1 MIKCTVCR
9 GRVRP
14 PSRPWQEV
22 TGGVHFYN
30 TDTPMPVYIKELG
43 RLAKTVPFVHEACA
57 EDAEPGTLPPVHM
70 VAADLDSRLRQQQRR
85 GKR

>member
-1 MIKCTVCR
+1 M
-9 GRVRP
+9 RP

-22 TGGVHFYN
+22 PGGVHFYESG
-30 TDTPMPVYIKELG
+30 TSMSVYVKEIE
-43 RLAKTVPFVHEACA
+43 RLAKTVPFVHESCA
-57 EDAEPGTLPPVHM
+57 EDTEPDTLSPVHM